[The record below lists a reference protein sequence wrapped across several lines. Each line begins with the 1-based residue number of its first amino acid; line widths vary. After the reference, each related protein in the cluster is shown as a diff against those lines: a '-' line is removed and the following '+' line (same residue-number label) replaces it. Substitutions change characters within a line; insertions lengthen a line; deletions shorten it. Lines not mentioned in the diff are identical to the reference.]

1 MTYALLFAFILSTII
16 SLKIRRQKQLETR
29 HTGKRY
35 HTEPPPEN
43 VEKIAHYKQQIAD
56 YIKIYGLTEKE
67 LKQAE
72 TIQQRKKALNSL
84 AMLDNKIF
92 MLQQKIDKLESMTE

>member
-1 MTYALLFAFILSTII
+1 MIILFITLII
-16 SLKIRRQKQLETR
+16 SVVITWNIQQKQKNAIR
-29 HTGKRY
+29 YSGKRY

-43 VEKIAHYKQQIAD
+43 VEKIAHYKQQIVD

-92 MLQQKIDKLESMTE
+92 TLQEKIDKLESMTE